1 MRGLLPG
8 AAAWLSGLL
17 LAALPAAVNAAETAP
32 SSLQL
37 DLRAY
42 LNFEAERQT
51 TDAGRGDPR
60 GSFDMDVAE
69 LVVMARR
76 GALRGSIALD
86 LEHGSDTE
94 RGFGTVDL
102 GFGFLEYA
110 LSNAIRLRAG
120 KILNP
125 FGFYN
130 EFHTVKSEYPTV
142 KEASSTLKP
151 FRLSADGFRY
161 APKWEVGLSALGT
174 VSLGDGAV
182 DYVVTVAN
190 GENIALGA
198 GQPDAYDTNPYDVDN
213 NVNKSVTARVRYSPV
228 DGVSA
233 GASFYRAGL
242 TEEVTPGVSQ
252 DGSLLSF
259 GAFAHYNGGNWAVL
273 AEVNHGRLEPTS
285 GGAAVT
291 ELGWVASVGY
301 RIDERWMP
309 FGQLERIA
317 TERGG
322 AEDWGVAGVVG
333 LNLTLA
339 DGLLIK
345 LEYDQFR
352 GSAGNARLG
361 VLPHRGYGELKG
373 ALVGAF

>member
-1 MRGLLPG
+1 MEHRMRGTLTGVTARL
-8 AAAWLSGLL
+8 AGLL
-17 LAALPAAVNAAETAP
+17 LAALPAAGNGAETAP
-32 SSLQL
+32 AALQL

-42 LNFEAERQT
+42 LNFETERQT
-51 TDAGRGDPR
+51 TDAGRGDPK

-76 GALRGSIALD
+76 GALRGSIAVD

-94 RGFGTVDL
+94 RGFGTVNL

-110 LSNAIRLRAG
+110 LSDAVRLRAG

-130 EFHTVKSEYPTV
+130 EIHTVKSEYPTV

-151 FRLSADGFRY
+151 FRLSGNGFRY

-174 VSLGDGAV
+174 VSLGAGTV

-213 NVNKSVTARVRYSPV
+213 NVNKSVTARIRYSPV
-228 DGVSA
+228 DGLSA

-242 TEEVTPGVSQ
+242 TEEVTPDVFQ

-259 GAFAHYNGGNWAVL
+259 GAFAHYTGGDWTVL
-273 AEVNHGRLEPTS
+273 AEVSHGRLAPTS
-285 GGAAVT
+285 GGAAVK
-291 ELGWVASVGY
+291 ELGWVASVG
-301 RIDERWMP
+301 
-309 FGQLERIA
+309 
-317 TERGG
+317 
-322 AEDWGVAGVVG
+322 
-333 LNLTLA
+333 
-339 DGLLIK
+339 
-345 LEYDQFR
+345 
-352 GSAGNARLG
+352 
-361 VLPHRGYGELKG
+361 
-373 ALVGAF
+373 